1 MFSLVN
7 ISRGKTRDALIEL
20 AHGLSWSAY
29 LESITYLANLA
40 LQEGDDL
47 SRAKSC
53 FGFAKVR
60 QGLIAI

>member
-20 AHGLSWSAY
+20 AHGLSWSGVDN
-29 LESITYLANLA
+29 LANLA

-47 SRAKSC
+47 SQAKSC
-53 FGFAKVR
+53 FGCAKVR
-60 QGLIAI
+60 QELIAI

>member
-29 LESITYLANLA
+29 LESITLA

-60 QGLIAI
+60 QELIAI